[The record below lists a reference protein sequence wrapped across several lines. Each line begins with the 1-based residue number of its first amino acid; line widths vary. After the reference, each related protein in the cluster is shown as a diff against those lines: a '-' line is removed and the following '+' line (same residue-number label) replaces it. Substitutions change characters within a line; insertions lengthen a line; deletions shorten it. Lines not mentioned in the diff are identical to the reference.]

1 MIQNTGELEFVPFGL
16 KVFHQPHPRQ
26 DPNLAGGLESSD
38 FLAKKGNIWQ
48 PIIGEAQ
55 GGWPWQLKRAYWG

>member
-38 FLAKKGNIWQ
+38 FLAKKEIFGSLSLGR
-48 PIIGEAQ
+48 PKEA
-55 GGWPWQLKRAYWG
+55 GRGS